1 MIDTSL
7 LLGRLLFCGLRQ
19 LSTKC
24 HTNILFIPLILCFKI
39 NTEVL
44 MAILIVICLF
54 SYRIFFST
62 LNYFLYFLVK
72 EKLHVW
78 PFDKSWIFP
87 ILDTAWIAVLC
98 RKSMQENEVVNA
110 IHPPNLIPPY
120 IHLSLSTSCQHWT
133 ASGTYIVQKHMYAN
147 TWPGMNVNNV
157 QLPEIPSFFQEQIT
171 SNSIRHNRGVINK
184 SPF

>member
-1 MIDTSL
+1 
-7 LLGRLLFCGLRQ
+7 
-19 LSTKC
+19 
-24 HTNILFIPLILCFKI
+24 
-39 NTEVL
+39 

-54 SYRIFFST
+54 SYRIFFQLWIIFSLFCLT
-62 LNYFLYFLVK
+62 FWQKLV
-72 EKLHVW
+72 
-78 PFDKSWIFP
+78 FP

-110 IHPPNLIPPY
+110 THPPNLIPPY